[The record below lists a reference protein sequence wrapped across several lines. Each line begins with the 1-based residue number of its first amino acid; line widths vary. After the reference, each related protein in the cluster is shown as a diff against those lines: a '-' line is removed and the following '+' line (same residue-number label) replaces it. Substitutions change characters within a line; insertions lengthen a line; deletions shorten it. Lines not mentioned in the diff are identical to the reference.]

1 VTHSA
6 FRRNSDVLGFAK
18 ARILRIFP
26 GLIVCAL
33 TVPLALMATGAWA
46 DGSLT
51 GALTYAA
58 RLVSLVFVEFTNP
71 AVFADLPFAHA
82 INGSVWSLRHE
93 VGAYALLLVFVA
105 SGVFFT
111 NRWVLLAY
119 CAAVVAISALGHVL
133 APHATGGV
141 WFLVAETRVVII
153 SFLLGVLTH
162 RLAGWIWVDW
172 RIAALMWGAFALG
185 QSFAT
190 DTVAIFGLIIV
201 LSYSVLCLAY
211 LGKASKGLPV
221 DLSYGV
227 YIYGWPLQQLVVFAG
242 LTYFGLVPSPL
253 ALFLLVLPGLLLV
266 ALGSWIL
273 IERPAIRFGQKSAA
287 LARKAP
293 LPLGY
298 LAAQGKA

>member
-1 VTHSA
+1 
-6 FRRNSDVLGFAK
+6 
-18 ARILRIFP
+18 LRIFP
-26 GLIVCAL
+26 GLIACAL
-33 TVPLALMATGAWA
+33 VVPLVLMATGAWA
-46 DGSLT
+46 NGSLS

-71 AVFADLPFAHA
+71 DVFAGLPFAHA

-93 VGAYALLLVFVA
+93 VGAYGLLVVFGA
-105 SGVFFT
+105 SGVFFS

-119 CAAVVAISALGHVL
+119 GVTVVAISALGHFL
-133 APHATGGV
+133 APNATGGV

-172 RIAALMWGAFALG
+172 RLAALMWGAFVLG
-185 QSFAT
+185 QPFAP

-211 LGKASKGLPV
+211 LGRASKGLPV

-227 YIYGWPLQQLVVFAG
+227 YIYGWPLQQLIVFVC
-242 LTYFGLVPSPL
+242 LTYLDVVPAP
-253 ALFLLVLPGLLLV
+253 ATLFLLVLPVLLAV
-266 ALGSWIL
+266 AWGSWVL
-273 IERPAIRFGQKSAA
+273 IERPAIRLGQKPASPDRAA
-287 LARKAP
+287 ARMW
-293 LPLGY
+293 GY
-298 LAAQGKA
+298 RAVQGKS